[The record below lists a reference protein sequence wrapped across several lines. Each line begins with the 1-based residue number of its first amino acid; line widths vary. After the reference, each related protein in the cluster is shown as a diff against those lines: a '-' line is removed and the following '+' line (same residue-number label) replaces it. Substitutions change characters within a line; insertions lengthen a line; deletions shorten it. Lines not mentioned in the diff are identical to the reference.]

1 MTCPD
6 MVFRNSEEFVWV
18 ELLVVRQM
26 FQGSDVMM
34 FHVLVLVWGKE
45 IPVEIGSFSLS
56 RGMGVYIFVFTRLS
70 VGLGFSI

>member
-45 IPVEIGSFSLS
+45 ILVEIGSFSLS

>member
-26 FQGSDVMM
+26 FQGSDVLM
-34 FHVLVLVWGKE
+34 FHVLVLVWGK
-45 IPVEIGSFSLS
+45 
-56 RGMGVYIFVFTRLS
+56 
-70 VGLGFSI
+70 